1 MSLEWG
7 GWHSPGYNTPRY
19 GASVE
24 PVAIY
29 KSLRLYRGQ
38 FPPAWGLKTLKI
50 CSRNTVAPGRAGW
63 LPPQLSPE
71 VFKPRPAYH
80 CQKTLLLRG
89 LGRAGFSAKNMF
101 LQFISWTGP
110 QEVTGVE
117 QVHLTWPIKIQI
129 WQCWWSVQHR
139 QDGAHL

>member
-24 PVAIY
+24 PVASY
-29 KSLRLYRGQ
+29 KSLRLYQGQ

-80 CQKTLLLRG
+80 CQKTLHDELASG
-89 LGRAGFSAKNMF
+89 SK
-101 LQFISWTGP
+101 FI
-110 QEVTGVE
+110 
-117 QVHLTWPIKIQI
+117 
-129 WQCWWSVQHR
+129 
-139 QDGAHL
+139 